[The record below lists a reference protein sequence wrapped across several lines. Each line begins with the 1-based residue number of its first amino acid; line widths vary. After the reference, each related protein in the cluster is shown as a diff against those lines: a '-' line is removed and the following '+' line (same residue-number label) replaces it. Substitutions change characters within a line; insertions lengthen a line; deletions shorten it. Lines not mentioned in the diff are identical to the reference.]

1 MKLIERYIFG
11 RVFAFTFSALL
22 VVTGILL
29 TTQLLHHVNLVTG
42 SAEAARSFLI
52 VALTLTPTIAL
63 LVVPVALLIGILRT
77 LNTMNTDSELAVL
90 EAAGC
95 APSTT
100 VRPIVALAALTTLA
114 SLLMAHTV
122 EPWSNR
128 KLQDAL
134 TAASADLI
142 RRAVQSGSFVTL
154 GSDLFVQIGTEL
166 PSGEFG
172 RVVIVDGR
180 DADTQVIYYAKRGAI
195 TDNEGVTLF
204 VLADGEIHRRNNHN
218 RSVSIISF
226 ATTALDFS
234 QFLRSD
240 GGRGYRA
247 EELTTAYLLSP
258 EPNDPLFVDRP
269 SNIRREIHRRFSEWL
284 YPLAFGLIAAYF
296 GGKARTSRQEQ
307 PLQIVLAVLIAL
319 VLRGIGFLTVGGSG
333 ESQVL
338 AILSYAVPLGS
349 IVVFGGLIVG
359 SMSLRIPKRA
369 IEGVDAFGSAIAAAV
384 GQGLRLARRGGG
396 PRS

>member
-1 MKLIERYIFG
+1 RIAVDALQPAAARHAIQHDGRAGMKLIERYIFG

-195 TDNEGVTLF
+195 TDREGVTLF

-240 GGRGYRA
+240 G
-247 EELTTAYLLSP
+247 
-258 EPNDPLFVDRP
+258 
-269 SNIRREIHRRFSEWL
+269 
-284 YPLAFGLIAAYF
+284 
-296 GGKARTSRQEQ
+296 
-307 PLQIVLAVLIAL
+307 
-319 VLRGIGFLTVGGSG
+319 
-333 ESQVL
+333 
-338 AILSYAVPLGS
+338 
-349 IVVFGGLIVG
+349 
-359 SMSLRIPKRA
+359 
-369 IEGVDAFGSAIAAAV
+369 
-384 GQGLRLARRGGG
+384 
-396 PRS
+396 